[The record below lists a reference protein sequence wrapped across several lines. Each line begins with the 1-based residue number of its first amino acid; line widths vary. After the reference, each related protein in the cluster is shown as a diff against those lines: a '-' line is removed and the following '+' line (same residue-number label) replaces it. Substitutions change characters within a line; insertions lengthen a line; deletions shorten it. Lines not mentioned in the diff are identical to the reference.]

1 MADDVKKDLKNTS
14 TANNEKPTEGNF
26 GEKFGNDYGFG
37 QEGERVEDQEGPSDE
52 QAEYL
57 DYYSPPTYTELDEV
71 ESPYGDQPP
80 PDLSMPDEKIQQ
92 EVLER
97 LEQSRRV
104 DTSGIEIAV
113 NQGEVTL
120 SGKVSSEEQSTRAE
134 DVASTVL
141 GVRMVRNQLFI
152 TGK

>member
-1 MADDVKKDLKNTS
+1 MADGVKKNSEKN
-14 TANNEKPTEGNF
+14 KEGSF

-37 QEGERVEDQEGPSDE
+37 QEGERVEEQEGLSNEKSD
-52 QAEYL
+52 YL
-57 DYYSPPTYTELDEV
+57 DYYSPPTYSELEEV

-80 PDLSMPDEKIQQ
+80 PDLSVPDDQIQQ
-92 EVLER
+92 EVIER
-97 LEQSRRV
+97 LSQSRRV

-120 SGKVSSEEQSTRAE
+120 SGKVSSEEQSERAE
-134 DVASTVL
+134 DVAATVI

-152 TGK
+152 TGS

>member
-1 MADDVKKDLKNTS
+1 MSDEVNKDINGQGK
-14 TANNEKPTEGNF
+14 ANREKPTGSEF

-37 QEGERVEDQEGPSDE
+37 QEGERVEGPEGPSDE
-52 QAEYL
+52 QAGYL

-80 PDLSMPDEKIQQ
+80 PDLSVPDEQIQR

-113 NQGEVTL
+113 NKGEVTL
-120 SGKVSSEEQSTRAE
+120 SGKVRSEDQYERAE
-134 DVASTVL
+134 DVAATVI

-152 TGK
+152 IEK